1 MCLKSTVAP
10 AAGSLHEAASPTEAT
25 ASTVFFTLSL
35 ALSLGLRFFLFLTF
49 FFLFFFIFT
58 QRDERASEQ
67 RGRRERR
74 CLRFARRDKLVKHY
88 ENTGLLVA
96 RASQRTKGEK
106 INGGKLTFASEP
118 LSHWRLTLAMFMF
131 TATR

>member
-25 ASTVFFTLSL
+25 ASTVFFP
-35 ALSLGLRFFLFLTF
+35 LSLGLRFFFFIRDF
-49 FFLFFFIFT
+49 FFSLFFIFT
-58 QRDERASEQ
+58 QRDEQASEQ
-67 RGRRERR
+67 RGRREQR
-74 CLRFARRDKLVKHY
+74 CLRFTRRDELVKHY

>member
-25 ASTVFFTLSL
+25 ASTFFSTLSRSLSRSSVFFIPD
-35 ALSLGLRFFLFLTF
+35 F
-49 FFLFFFIFT
+49 FFSFFIFT

-74 CLRFARRDKLVKHY
+74 RLSFTRRDKLVKHY

-118 LSHWRLTLAMFMF
+118 LSHWRLTLAMFTF